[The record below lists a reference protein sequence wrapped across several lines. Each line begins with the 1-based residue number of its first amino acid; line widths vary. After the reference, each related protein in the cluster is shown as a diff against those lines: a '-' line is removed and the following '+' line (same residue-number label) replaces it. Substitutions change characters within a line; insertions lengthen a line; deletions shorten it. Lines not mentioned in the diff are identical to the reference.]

1 MKNLKNK
8 SFEQILEEL
17 DKMIKEDFIKF
28 KKELKELSIREKVD
42 SIFENSENS
51 STLLNDER
59 FYNNAED

>member
-1 MKNLKNK
+1 MENLKNK

-17 DKMIKEDFIKF
+17 DRMIKEDFIKF

>member
-1 MKNLKNK
+1 MENLKNK

-51 STLLNDER
+51 STLLNNER
-59 FYNNAED
+59 LHNNAED